1 MDGVADPVGSCAQR
15 MERGFC
21 RLLPGGFGYAW
32 RDGSVCRALRQSM
45 RAHPDTIVAAATPP
59 GRGGVGIVRVSG
71 PKAPEIA
78 AVILGEL
85 PPARRATFARF
96 LDARQEPLDAGLV
109 LFFPAPHSYTGE
121 HVLELQGHGGPLVME
136 SVVARV
142 LEIGARRALPG
153 EFTQRAFLNDKLD
166 LAQAEAIADLI
177 DAGSR
182 AAARAAMRSLQ
193 GEFSA
198 MVRGLTDAV
207 IDLRTYVEAAIDF
220 PEEEIDFLADVQLA
234 ERFQTVREHFE
245 GVEQSARQGR
255 LLREGMTVVIAG
267 RPNAGKSSL
276 LNRLAGYDAAIVT
289 PIPGTTRD
297 VVRERIDIDG
307 MPLHV
312 LDTAGLRQGG
322 DVVEEEGV
330 RRAQVEMTRADR
342 VLFVVDATED
352 PAAKA
357 FAEES
362 QRMPRDVPVTLV
374 FNKCDLAVGIPVADT
389 ITGPPRVTVSALTGK
404 GLDVLRAHLKL
415 SMGYQTID
423 GGTVSARKRHLEA
436 LARARQNVEEA
447 HRQLLERRAGE
458 LVAEELRGA
467 QQALNEITG
476 EFTSEDLLGR
486 IFASFCIGK

>member
-1 MDGVADPVGSCAQR
+1 MTR
-15 MERGFC
+15 
-21 RLLPGGFGYAW
+21 
-32 RDGSVCRALRQSM
+32 
-45 RAHPDTIVAAATPP
+45 HPDTIVAAATPP

-71 PKAPEIA
+71 PKVPEIA
-78 AVILGEL
+78 AVILGDL
-85 PPARRATFARF
+85 PPPRRATFARF
-96 LDARQEPLDAGLV
+96 LDARHDPIDAGLA

-121 HVLELQGHGGPLVME
+121 HVLELQGHGGALVIE
-136 SVVARV
+136 ALVARV
-142 LEIGARRALPG
+142 VEIGSRRALPG

-198 MVRGLTDAV
+198 MIRGLTDAV
-207 IDLRTYVEAAIDF
+207 IELRTYVEAAIDF
-220 PEEEIDFLADVQLA
+220 PEEEIDFLADEQLTD
-234 ERFQTVREHFE
+234 RFQSVRDHFD

-276 LNRLAGYDAAIVT
+276 LNRLAGYEAAIVT

-322 DVVEEEGV
+322 DLVEEEGI
-330 RRAQVEMTRADR
+330 RRAKAEMTRADR
-342 VLFVVDATED
+342 VLFVIDAAED
-352 PAAKA
+352 PGGSA
-357 FAEES
+357 FSEEH
-362 QRMPRDVPVTLV
+362 QRMPAGVPVTLV

-389 ITGPPRVTVSALTGK
+389 IAGPPRITVSALNGK
-404 GLDVLRAHLKL
+404 GIDTLRAHLKMC
-415 SMGYQTID
+415 MGYQSLD
-423 GGTVSARKRHLEA
+423 GATVSARARHLDS
-436 LARARQNVEEA
+436 LARARKYVDEA
-447 HRQLLERRAGE
+447 KRQLRDRRAGE

-486 IFASFCIGK
+486 IFSSFCIGK